1 MTSRG
6 WEHHLVQ
13 SEREWSRRDWAGG
26 WEADHGTAPTAVFSV
41 PRPHF
46 RCATPL
52 RPGERRQE
60 VYHVSIMRI
69 ARMLGMATDTEAMDD
84 VIGDTGELVE
94 AAFANL
100 DD

>member
-1 MTSRG
+1 L
-6 WEHHLVQ
+6 E
-13 SEREWSRRDWAGG
+13 
-26 WEADHGTAPTAVFSV
+26 
-41 PRPHF
+41 
-46 RCATPL
+46 
-52 RPGERRQE
+52 PGRQE

-69 ARMLGMATDTEAMDD
+69 ARMLGLATDTEAMDD